1 MNNGFSYIDIGTLD
15 GYKLSLREDLSSK
28 SLLLKMP
35 YRLLW
40 NGVQREGTN
49 PKHMNERIDFEHIFT
64 PQGMLGHV
72 SKHPNLDFLMNIFN
86 IPRVYSVS
94 GFGTWNVGQHTVAV
108 AFLVLYWSAFNS
120 YPQEKRD
127 RLVTLA
133 LMHDVHEAVIGD
145 ILPFFKTAPVKEA
158 IDTIQRDILHAF
170 SIEEDQTLH
179 EELKLLDMI
188 GFLYEISQSSPRGID
203 PSKRKLIKK
212 MYARQKA
219 DILAYAEKTSIEN
232 QKVKD
237 FLQYMKL

>member
-1 MNNGFSYIDIGTLD
+1 
-15 GYKLSLREDLSSK
+15 
-28 SLLLKMP
+28 
-35 YRLLW
+35 
-40 NGVQREGTN
+40 
-49 PKHMNERIDFEHIFT
+49 MNERIDYENIFT

-145 ILPFFKTAPVKEA
+145 ILPFFKTAAVKEA
-158 IDTIQRDILHAF
+158 IDTIQRDILRAF
-170 SIEEDQTLH
+170 SIEEDETLH

-188 GFLYEISQSSPRGID
+188 GFLYEIGQSSPRGID

-212 MYARQKA
+212 MYTRQKA
-219 DILAYAEKTSIEN
+219 DILDYTGKTKIEN